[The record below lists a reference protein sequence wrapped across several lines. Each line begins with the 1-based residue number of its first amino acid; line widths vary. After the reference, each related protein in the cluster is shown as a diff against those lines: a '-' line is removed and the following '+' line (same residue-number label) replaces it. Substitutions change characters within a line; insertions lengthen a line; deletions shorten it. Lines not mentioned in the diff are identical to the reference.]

1 MQKQRTMAAF
11 VDCNREKTHWSSYEA
26 QVLLTLWADSSV
38 QQELESTV
46 RNERV
51 YSRITSELAAVG
63 IHRSIKQC
71 REKIKKLK
79 QQYKKLK
86 DQDRKTDAEW
96 YVTMDSVLGHRPTA
110 NFECDVTY
118 YSPDTA
124 MENEST
130 RACEAQFGSDRAL
143 FGSLPS
149 MQNGHKRTVHQAMK
163 RWNNQRRRILM
174 KAKQTALRRLAFQG
188 RNCPSLTAST
198 RWESNA
204 RRESHALPLIKDE
217 MGIQRQSAGT
227 DSYEENTGEK
237 RHIIKIEAKES
248 FDGQQRT
255 GTAQIPL
262 EPDCM
267 RFEESQAHSTMQQAA
282 VMAVQQQ
289 DLLAAQQEQCRLMAE
304 NNSIQQRLVRA
315 VSRSNRCMS
324 ELAKSIRVQSAAA
337 ASGQDRI
344 VQLLERQE
352 WTNQLLTMKSLR
364 WCAALDSGGNPSN
377 AVCLGGFYHPKRT
390 RVVCEERKEDSAL
403 TGDEPIV
410 EVQILGEEQ
419 PIMQEMHEEIPPSHT
434 PPVSRANQAVKRKRA
449 PCSSDEWKKIIVD
462 SDQQYVGALH
472 RMLESES
479 QHRREELQM
488 KRDEMELRRADARL
502 MKDEA
507 SASSAVQGQLVSVLG
522 QITELFR
529 AKQAARTHLPQGGD
543 GQSSA
548 SQTTRRE
555 VPSLR
560 ELHTRLQS
568 DAEPGAAPHRT
579 AAAEAH
585 EENRSRETRNII
597 KTEMEEPI
605 VVQQRTDTAP
615 INLETVPLQYEESQA
630 HSTTQ
635 EAAAITVQQD
645 LLAAQQEQCRLM
657 AENNSIQQRLV
668 RAVSRSN
675 RCMSELAKSIRVQSA
690 AAASVQDR
698 IVQLLERQEWTNQ
711 LLTMKGT
718 LSC

>member
-1 MQKQRTMAAF
+1 MGF
-11 VDCNREKTHWSSYEA
+11 
-26 QVLLTLWADSSV
+26 L
-38 QQELESTV
+38 
-46 RNERV
+46 
-51 YSRITSELAAVG
+51 
-63 IHRSIKQC
+63 RSAKQC
-71 REKIKKLK
+71 REKVKKLK
-79 QQYKKLK
+79 QEYRKLK
-86 DQDRKTDAEW
+86 DHISQGGLDRKGGKW
-96 YVTMDSVLGHRPTA
+96 FNLMDSVMGDTRP
-110 NFECDVTY
+110 
-118 YSPDTA
+118 
-124 MENEST
+124 
-130 RACEAQFGSDRAL
+130 
-143 FGSLPS
+143 
-149 MQNGHKRTVHQAMK
+149 
-163 RWNNQRRRILM
+163 
-174 KAKQTALRRLAFQG
+174 
-188 RNCPSLTAST
+188 AST
-198 RWESNA
+198 TTGRSVLSN
-204 RRESHALPLIKDE
+204 
-217 MGIQRQSAGT
+217 SAMA
-227 DSYEENTGEK
+227 
-237 RHIIKIEAKES
+237 ILEA
-248 FDGQQRT
+248 
-255 GTAQIPL
+255 
-262 EPDCM
+262 
-267 RFEESQAHSTMQQAA
+267 
-282 VMAVQQQ
+282 
-289 DLLAAQQEQCRLMAE
+289 
-304 NNSIQQRLVRA
+304 
-315 VSRSNRCMS
+315 MS
-324 ELAKSIRVQSAAA
+324 S
-337 ASGQDRI
+337 
-344 VQLLERQE
+344 
-352 WTNQLLTMKSLR
+352 
-364 WCAALDSGGNPSN
+364 PS
-377 AVCLGGFYHPKRT
+377 PT
-390 RVVCEERKEDSAL
+390 SEDSAL

-690 AAASVQDR
+690 AAASGQDR

-711 LLTMKGT
+711 LLTMKVMGVSSTSAQNPQEARGGFSLPRARPSSAYQT
-718 LSC
+718 LFPGQEATELSLTSSDTDQCNV